1 MTNGIISLFCFV
13 GIFLNASLV
22 YVTAKTTK
30 LHTHCPLLLAFHSLT
45 VIPVLLGI
53 TFKFLL
59 LLSGVELV
67 PLLRCYHF
75 LLVGLICAG
84 LCTAAQL
91 AIGYDRLLSV
101 LVPTWYK
108 QMNGSKRSLSIM
120 ITLCFVRTAYL
131 NANYFFAVSLRPKK
145 LVMCC
150 FDDIAQPEIS
160 AFIYREGLAIFVAEF
175 VCYALIWLKKE
186 DEQGNVFIDAALS
199 TKILREASKQWKAEE
214 KKSGEEKELEI
225 EEKSDDEEDICKQAH
240 ELAEQIA
247 IDGVNPAVV
256 TLFTEVGAVM
266 AKYRNGKVPKA
277 FKMIPAMAN
286 WEQILELTCPEN
298 WSSTAMFQATRAFA
312 ATGTPTQCQKSEIY
326 KNAHQQ
332 DSMIWCCCPDSATEL
347 TSTRS

>member
-45 VIPVLLGI
+45 VIPVLVGI

-101 LVPTWYK
+101 WVPTWYK
-108 QMNGSKRSLSIM
+108 QMNDSKRSLCIM

-160 AFIYREGLAIFVAEF
+160 RRTTKKLVKPLTSIMCITFF
-175 VCYALIWLKKE
+175 CYI
-186 DEQGNVFIDAALS
+186 QGNLS
-199 TKILREASKQWKAEE
+199 RIIMPHLNFDLL
-214 KKSGEEKELEI
+214 GI
-225 EEKSDDEEDICKQAH
+225 EFYVKFPTN
-240 ELAEQIA
+240 L
-247 IDGVNPAVV
+247 
-256 TLFTEVGAVM
+256 LFTIAFSSNAPFLYM
-266 AKYRNGKVPKA
+266 FSTDHQKA
-277 FKMIPAMAN
+277 FRSQFKRIFGKMNQSI
-286 WEQILELTCPEN
+286 
-298 WSSTAMFQATRAFA
+298 
-312 ATGTPTQCQKSEIY
+312 
-326 KNAHQQ
+326 
-332 DSMIWCCCPDSATEL
+332 
-347 TSTRS
+347 